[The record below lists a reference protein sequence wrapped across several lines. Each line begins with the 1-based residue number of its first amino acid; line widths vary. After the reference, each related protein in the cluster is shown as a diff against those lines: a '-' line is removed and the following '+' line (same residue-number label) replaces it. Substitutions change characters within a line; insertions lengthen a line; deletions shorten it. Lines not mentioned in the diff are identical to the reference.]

1 MKSMTA
7 YGSGFAEND
16 TYQVEVEIKSVNH
29 RFIEILFRMPKEM
42 ISFETTL
49 RQLTKNQL
57 NRGRVEI
64 FVHLTKNQSNEK
76 KLKVEWDL
84 LDQYVAMIGEANQR
98 YQQQLIDFSGTM
110 PGLLSNQHFI
120 SIEDTVIVADDIEQ
134 LLFTATEQALKQHI
148 TMRNTEG
155 ALLMKVIATHLADFQ
170 SGLEIVKKEMPHFE
184 AHYRQRL
191 ETKMKEVLGGFVDE
205 QRLLTE
211 LTIFL
216 EKADIQ
222 EEVTRLDSHIKQ
234 LTDIFQEEEPI
245 GRKLDFLIQEMNREV
260 NTIGSKSTV
269 LSITNAVV
277 TMKTELEKMREQ
289 IQNIE

>member
-7 YGSGFAEND
+7 YGSGFAENE

-42 ISFETTL
+42 ISFETIL

-57 NRGRVEI
+57 TRGRVEI
-64 FVHLTKNQSNEK
+64 FVHLTKNRLNK
-76 KLKVEWDL
+76 KSLTVEWHL
-84 LDQYVAMIGEANQR
+84 LDQYVEMIGEANQR
-98 YQQQLIDFSGTM
+98 YQHQKIDFTNTLA
-110 PGLLSNQHFI
+110 GLLNNQYFM
-120 SIEDTVIVADDIEQ
+120 SIEDTAMVADDIEA
-134 LLFTATEQALKQHI
+134 LLLTATEEALAQHI
-148 TMRNTEG
+148 LMRNKEG
-155 ALLMKVIATHLADFQ
+155 ALLMRVIATHLADFQ
-170 SGLEIVKKEMPHFE
+170 AALEIVKKEMPHFE

-191 ETKMKEVLGGFVDE
+191 ETKMKEVVGNLIDE
-205 QRLLTE
+205 PRLLTE
-211 LTIFL
+211 LAIFL

-222 EEVTRLDSHIKQ
+222 EEVTRLDSHIQQ
-234 LTDIFQEEEPI
+234 LMDIFQEEEPI